1 MGCEKGVAQALER
14 LAGVTVLSVDRST
27 HQARVRVEEGTTSPD
42 QIVAAIQGAGRFQA
56 KPA

>member
-1 MGCEKGVAQALER
+1 LER
-14 LAGVTVLSVDRST
+14 LAGVTVLSVDRSK

-42 QIVAAIQGAGRFQA
+42 QVVAAIQEAGRFQA